1 MSIIKVET
9 LKNEEYASYGL
20 SKEKLKDMLRKILL
34 IRYFEEKVE
43 ELFLV
48 KGLLIGPA
56 HLCFGGEASAV
67 GIISALDEEDIIL
80 SNHRGHGHALA
91 KGISPK
97 NIMAEL
103 FGKITGTCKGLS
115 GSMHVCIDIN
125 KGALYSSAIVASNIP
140 IAVGVGY
147 ALKRMNDN
155 RIVACFFGD
164 GGTNT
169 GAFHEGLN
177 MASILKVPV
186 IFVCE
191 NNQYGMSVPIS
202 QVLAAKNIAE
212 RVYYGYGIK
221 TYVADGMDVLATYKA
236 AKLSIE
242 YTRKEKKPSFI
253 ETIIYRL
260 KGHGVYDKAE
270 YRPKGE
276 AEKWWERDPV
286 KLFSKRLIN
295 ENIISEKEIKEMNEN
310 IKKEVEEAIVFSLRS
325 DVFPFDELYKLVY
338 SGGYK

>member
-1 MSIIKVET
+1 MSIIKIET
-9 LKNEEYASYGL
+9 LKNEEYSSYGL

-34 IRYFEEKVE
+34 IRKFEEKVE
-43 ELFLV
+43 ELFLI

-67 GIISALDEEDIIL
+67 GVISALNNEDIIL

-91 KGISPK
+91 KGIPSK

-191 NNQYGMSVPIS
+191 NNQYGMSIPIS
-202 QVLAAKNIAE
+202 QVLAAKSIAE

-221 TYVADGMDVLATYKA
+221 TYVVDGMDVLATYKA
-236 AKLSIE
+236 TKLAIE
-242 YTRKEKKPSFI
+242 YTRKEKAPSFI
-253 ETIIYRL
+253 EAIIYRL

-270 YRPKGE
+270 YRPKEE
-276 AEKWWERDPV
+276 AEKWWRKDPV
-286 KLFSKRLIN
+286 KLFSERLLN
-295 ENIISEKEIKEMNEN
+295 ENIISEKELNKMNEEIKEE
-310 IKKEVEEAIVFSLRS
+310 IEKAIDFSLKS
-325 DVFPFDELYKLVY
+325 EIFPFNELYKLVY
-338 SGGYK
+338 SGEYQ